1 MRNPAQT
8 TFGAVFQNEVL
19 LNSKR
24 IVPYTL
30 IVLFSANAV
39 LWSVAGA
46 AVSQGWATNSDF
58 YIVRNFMGF
67 CFITGLPLFTAVIM
81 GDPVIRDFRLGVDP
95 LIFSKPVSRASYLLG
110 KFFGNF
116 FVLVCC
122 QAAFALTL
130 VLLQVFH
137 TQRMIV
143 LPVRVFPYFKHFF
156 FFVVISYL
164 VFAAFYFTLG
174 TLTRNTKIVYA
185 SSVLFYPFYIVY
197 QGILLK
203 GLPQR
208 WRIFLDPLLFNHGG
222 AVNPWERTAD
232 YLNQMVVTYN
242 SDMIVNRAFAILI
255 SAVCLAILYFRF
267 AVTER
272 PGKKLEKFSTLNL
285 STGTERVNYDSE
297 ILQPARHEQIEEH
310 KPKDKVMLSG
320 VLLPEVTR
328 VSEGFS
334 VSFKNLV
341 AALGVEFRLLRAERS
356 LVVLMP
362 VAIFISTPELAF
374 YEVVPDVSYSATY
387 ASSTAKTLLLFLLG
401 MTVFYAGEVMHRD
414 REVGIEP
421 LLWAAPAPNNVF
433 LLSKFF
439 ATLSLTLSLI
449 VLAGLTAI
457 IIQFLKG
464 HTPIEIPAFL
474 ITYSVILLPSIVF
487 LTGVSIA
494 LNVLLRDKYLT
505 YAVSIGTEAAL
516 FYLYSQG
523 YNHPLY
529 NPVLYGLWTSS
540 DLTSGA
546 RHLPQILTHRI
557 YCLGISVLCLSL
569 AHLFFERKTTKELQ
583 RGRHLSGK
591 GWTILVMSMATAVA
605 VITGLMISAIKIR

>member
-8 TFGAVFQNEVL
+8 TFSAVFQNEVL

-24 IVPYTL
+24 VAPYAL
-30 IVLFSANAV
+30 MVLFSANAV

-58 YIVRNFMGF
+58 YIVRSFLGF
-67 CFITGLPLFTAVIM
+67 CFITGLPLFAAVIM

-130 VLLQVFH
+130 VLLQVLH
-137 TQRMIV
+137 TPRMVV

-164 VFAAFYFTLG
+164 VFAAVYFTIG

-185 SSVLFYPFYIVY
+185 SALLFYPFYIAY
-197 QGILLK
+197 QAILLK

-208 WRIFLDPLLFNHGG
+208 WRIVLDPLLFNRVE
-222 AVNPWERTAD
+222 AVNPWESSAD
-232 YLNQMVVTYN
+232 YLNQMVVAYN
-242 SDMIVNRAFAILI
+242 SDMIVNRALVILI

-267 AVTER
+267 AITER
-272 PGKKLEKFSTLNL
+272 PGKKVEEFSTLNL
-285 STGTERVNYDSE
+285 STRAEGVYYDSE
-297 ILQPARHEQIEEH
+297 IFQPTRYEQIEDR
-310 KPKDKVMLSG
+310 KLKDKVMLSG

-328 VSEGFS
+328 ANEGFS
-334 VSFKNLV
+334 ASFKKLV
-341 AALGVEFRLLRAERS
+341 AALGIEFRLLRAERS

-362 VAIFISTPELAF
+362 VAIFISILDLAF
-374 YEVVPDVSYSATY
+374 YEVVVDVSYSATY
-387 ASSTAKTLLLFLLG
+387 ASSTAKTLLLFLSG
-401 MTVFYAGEVMHRD
+401 MTVFYAGEAMHRD

-421 LLWAAPAPNNVF
+421 LLWATPAPNNVL
-433 LLSKFF
+433 LLSKFL

-449 VLAGLTAI
+449 VLVGLTAI
-457 IIQFLKG
+457 MIQFLRG

-474 ITYSVILLPSIVF
+474 ITYSVTLLPSILF

-505 YAVSIGTEAAL
+505 YAVSIGTGGAL

-529 NPVLYGLWTSS
+529 NPVLYGLWTPS

-546 RHLPQILTHRI
+546 SRLPQILTHRI
-557 YCLGISVLCLSL
+557 YCLALTALCLSL
-569 AHLFFERKTTKELQ
+569 AHLFFERKTTKEL
-583 RGRHLSGK
+583 RGGRHLSGK
-591 GWTILVMSMATAVA
+591 GWAILIMSIATAA
-605 VITGLMISAIKIR
+605 ALITGLVINAGK